1 MLYKEHKQ
9 AHFKSPCTYTIS
21 NLFNVFIF
29 RGKITCST
37 KDIGTLCKA
46 SKCNERKLI
55 KNVSWY

>member
-1 MLYKEHKQ
+1 MLYKEHKP

-29 RGKITCST
+29 RGKTTCST
-37 KDIGTLCKA
+37 KGIGTLCKA

-55 KNVSWY
+55 KKR